1 MGCGSSP
8 AGVAE
13 TRRTIMQ
20 TNKKGAV
27 HVPPGEGKKLWVA
40 EELMTFVASG
50 EDTGGKY
57 ALTDST
63 VPPQG
68 GAPPH
73 IHHREDE
80 AFWVLE
86 GDLEVVVGEDKIGAS
101 AGSFVH
107 LPSGVIHTYK
117 NVGATPARFLTLM
130 VPAGLERFFEEVGK
144 PGTDPST
151 PPPFGEED
159 VERLL
164 AIAPNYGVEILPPPE
179 Q

>member
-1 MGCGSSP
+1 MR
-8 AGVAE
+8 
-13 TRRTIMQ
+13 TTIMD
-20 TNKKGAV
+20 TNEKGAV

-40 EELMTFVASG
+40 EELMTFVISG
-50 EDTGGKY
+50 EDTGGGY

-63 VPPQG
+63 VPPRG
-68 GAPPH
+68 EAPPH

-80 AFWVLE
+80 AFWVIEGELE
-86 GDLEVVVGEDKIGAS
+86 IMVGEDTFEAS

-107 LPSGVIHTYK
+107 LPRGVIHTYK
-117 NVGATPARFLTLM
+117 NVGAAPARFLSLM
-130 VPAGLERFFEEVGK
+130 VPAGLEKFFEEVGK
-144 PGTDPST
+144 PGTEASS

-164 AIAPNYGVEILPPPE
+164 AVAPKYGVEISSPPE

>member
-1 MGCGSSP
+1 M
-8 AGVAE
+8 
-13 TRRTIMQ
+13 RRTITE
-20 TNKKGAV
+20 TNEKGAV
-27 HVPPGEGKKLWVA
+27 RVPPGEGKKLWVA
-40 EELMTFVASG
+40 EELMTFVISG

-68 GAPPH
+68 EAPAH

-86 GDLEVVVGEDKIGAS
+86 GDLEVLVGEDEIGAS

-107 LPSGVIHTYK
+107 LPRGVIHSYK

-164 AIAPNYGVEILPPPE
+164 AIAPNYGVEIPPPPE

>member
-1 MGCGSSP
+1 MGFGGS
-8 AGVAE
+8 ALTVAE
-13 TRRTIMQ
+13 MMRPMME

-27 HVPPGEGKKLWVA
+27 HVPPGEGKMLWVA
-40 EELMTFVASG
+40 EELMTFVISG

-68 GAPPH
+68 EVPPH

-86 GDLEVVVGEDKIGAS
+86 EELEVVVGEDKIGAS

-107 LPSGVIHTYK
+107 LPRGVIHTYK
-117 NVGATPARFLTLM
+117 NVGATPAWFSTLI
-130 VPAGLERFFEEVGK
+130 VPAGLEKIFEERWA
-144 PGTDPST
+144 S
-151 PPPFGEED
+151 
-159 VERLL
+159 R
-164 AIAPNYGVEILPPPE
+164 
-179 Q
+179 

>member
-1 MGCGSSP
+1 M
-8 AGVAE
+8 
-13 TRRTIMQ
+13 RRTIME
-20 TNKKGAV
+20 TNEKGAV
-27 HVPPGEGKKLWVA
+27 HVPPGEGKKLWIA
-40 EELMTFVASG
+40 DELMTFVISG

-68 GAPPH
+68 EVPPH

-86 GDLEVVVGEDKIGAS
+86 GELEVLVGEDKIGAS

-107 LPSGVIHTYK
+107 LPRGVIHTYK
-117 NVGATPARFLTLM
+117 NVGATSARFLTLM
-130 VPAGLERFFEEVGK
+130 VPAGLEKFFEEVGK
-144 PGTDPST
+144 PGTDLST

-159 VERLL
+159 VEKLL
-164 AIAPNYGVEILPPPE
+164 AVAPNYGAEIPPPPE

>member
-1 MGCGSSP
+1 
-8 AGVAE
+8 
-13 TRRTIMQ
+13 MQ
-20 TNKKGAV
+20 TNEKGAV

-40 EELMTFVASG
+40 EELMTFVISG

-68 GAPPH
+68 EAPPH

-86 GDLEVVVGEDKIGAS
+86 GDLEVLVGEDKIRAS

-107 LPSGVIHTYK
+107 LPRGVMHTYK

-151 PPPFGEED
+151 PPSFGEED

-164 AIAPNYGVEILPPPE
+164 AVAPNYGAEILPPPE